1 MESEE
6 EDIDGTS
13 RSEGEMEVEVM
24 DPPPEGAPP
33 GFRERL
39 AMALRS
45 TQADVLTA
53 AEAGFRGVY
62 KSAEEY
68 VEQQLAE
75 HLPAFLSWLLACC
88 DRSKLLDGYENG
100 QLVVWT
106 VALDDGRVLVFEHAR
121 AAGPPGAGALY
132 FEVPR
137 DNTRVLAVPWGL
149 PR

>member
-6 EDIDGTS
+6 EDTDGAS
-13 RSEGEMEVEVM
+13 RFEAVMEVEVM

-45 TQADVLTA
+45 TQVDVLAA

-62 KSAEEY
+62 KGAEDY

-100 QLVVWT
+100 RLVVWT
-106 VALDDGRVLVFEHAR
+106 VALEDGRVLVFEHVR
-121 AAGPPGAGALY
+121 AAGSPGEGALY

-137 DNTRVLAVPWGL
+137 ENMRVLAVPWVL